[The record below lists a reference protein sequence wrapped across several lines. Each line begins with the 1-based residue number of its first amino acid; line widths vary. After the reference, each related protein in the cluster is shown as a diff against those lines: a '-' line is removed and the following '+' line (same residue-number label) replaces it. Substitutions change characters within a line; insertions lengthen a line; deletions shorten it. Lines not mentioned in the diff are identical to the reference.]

1 MARRRTQ
8 CPASQRPSTQRSAPS
23 VPSQHAPPGS
33 CPGRPLDRRDPLPSA
48 EEHSHLL
55 ARGGVNSTI
64 ANLENAA
71 AATAS
76 PLTPV
81 PRNACRECSPP
92 PLNDVA
98 ASSRSKKRK
107 RALQPDTHHAPQPQ
121 PLEEMLKKTIFELAQ
136 QAQESSKGAMSE
148 DDRQF
153 FLDYHT
159 KQRKLLIIEAIERG
173 VSLPMID
180 EFLGKRIALKNSNC
194 WNEYLKTDEARAVFR
209 ETRGIDNQD
218 AMSKVSAMWWQLTP
232 EQRRSFATRT
242 NPTGDHNGAPDTDQD
257 DRAALPAEHE
267 RNGTS
272 SDSAAIE
279 NNGTS
284 IQTALPGDTLERPH
298 LRSSVSFR
306 EAADEVQTH
315 MDKWLEL
322 ATRITQRCN
331 AQFIMFGVS
340 NHLGPHSFQY
350 MRSTPGA
357 TPFLEFSLDADQAKH
372 YAARFQSFITGYTE
386 HQLASIGKSNSKRR
400 MKNGV
405 TIADRMAQLI
415 HDKTQGVFCKWPW
428 TKTDARLLHRGYK
441 LVLAPNAR
449 VSPDWLKRPSRGL
462 SGADVTML
470 HLDLDDQLID
480 FIRVPRVPMGD
491 DKDASESAPENDCP
505 ASPVPDNL

>member
-1 MARRRTQ
+1 MS
-8 CPASQRPSTQRSAPS
+8 PVHP
-23 VPSQHAPPGS
+23 
-33 CPGRPLDRRDPLPSA
+33 
-48 EEHSHLL
+48 
-55 ARGGVNSTI
+55 
-64 ANLENAA
+64 
-71 AATAS
+71 TA
-76 PLTPV
+76 
-81 PRNACRECSPP
+81 
-92 PLNDVA
+92 
-98 ASSRSKKRK
+98 
-107 RALQPDTHHAPQPQ
+107 
-121 PLEEMLKKTIFELAQ
+121 
-136 QAQESSKGAMSE
+136 
-148 DDRQF
+148 
-153 FLDYHT
+153 
-159 KQRKLLIIEAIERG
+159 
-173 VSLPMID
+173 
-180 EFLGKRIALKNSNC
+180 
-194 WNEYLKTDEARAVFR
+194 
-209 ETRGIDNQD
+209 RGIDNQD

-322 ATRITQRCN
+322 VSSSHSYTTINGSTVLLIPTFQATRITQRCN

-386 HQLASIGKSNSKRR
+386 HQLASVGKSKSKRR
-400 MKNGV
+400 K
-405 TIADRMAQLI
+405 
-415 HDKTQGVFCKWPW
+415 
-428 TKTDARLLHRGYK
+428 
-441 LVLAPNAR
+441 
-449 VSPDWLKRPSRGL
+449 
-462 SGADVTML
+462 
-470 HLDLDDQLID
+470 
-480 FIRVPRVPMGD
+480 
-491 DKDASESAPENDCP
+491 
-505 ASPVPDNL
+505 

>member
-1 MARRRTQ
+1 MRRVAQNYQRSPTTDHQVTHQPDRIPCPAHFNLVVPILPSTTQLLPSTIQRSILFLLHTLHLRCHCLQQPTHTPSTYTQLAQTFCLNVMARRRTQ
-8 CPASQRPSTQRSAPS
+8 RPASQRPSTQRSAPS

-81 PRNACRECSPP
+81 PRNACRERSPP

-121 PLEEMLKKTIFELAQ
+121 PLEEMLKKTILSLPNKLKSLQ
-136 QAQESSKGAMSE
+136 
-148 DDRQF
+148 
-153 FLDYHT
+153 

-322 ATRITQRCN
+322 ATRITQ
-331 AQFIMFGVS
+331 
-340 NHLGPHSFQY
+340 
-350 MRSTPGA
+350 
-357 TPFLEFSLDADQAKH
+357 SLDADQAKH

-405 TIADRMAQLI
+405 TIADRMAQI
-415 HDKTQGVFCKWPW
+415 
-428 TKTDARLLHRGYK
+428 
-441 LVLAPNAR
+441 N
-449 VSPDWLKRPSRGL
+449 S
-462 SGADVTML
+462 
-470 HLDLDDQLID
+470 
-480 FIRVPRVPMGD
+480 
-491 DKDASESAPENDCP
+491 
-505 ASPVPDNL
+505 